1 MRPAA
6 PARSATSVPSRHDQ
20 GRDRKRNQRRERPG
34 RVIERL
40 AENLSFVMGQLRLLD
55 VLDMFLVWVVVYR
68 VLILVRHTGTVQML
82 SGLGI
87 LAIAYLTSIWLEL
100 FTFNWILEKF
110 FNNLF
115 LIVVILFQGEIRRAL
130 AHIGSNPFFTGASH
144 VQETHIVEELSKGAI
159 ALAQRGYGALIVIEK
174 EINLEYFIELG
185 TELDSSVSAEILNS
199 IFLPQGPLHDGAVIV
214 RGGRIWAAG
223 CFLPLS
229 KNPDLDK
236 NLGTRHRAAIGLTEE
251 TDALVIVVS
260 EESNSVGLVDGGQL
274 VGDVDHA
281 ALRRGL
287 YESYGLKYRA
297 QP

>member
-1 MRPAA
+1 MLMN
-6 PARSATSVPSRHDQ
+6 VF
-20 GRDRKRNQRRERPG
+20 
-34 RVIERL
+34 
-40 AENLSFVMGQLRLLD
+40 ENLSFIFSQLRFRDL
-55 VLDMFLVWVVVYR
+55 VDMVLVWIVVYR
-68 VLILVRHTGTVQML
+68 VLILIRHTGTVQML

-87 LAIAYLTSIWLEL
+87 LAIAYLMSIWFEL

-144 VQETHIVEELSKGAI
+144 VQETHIVEEIAKGALQ
-159 ALAQRGYGALIVIEK
+159 LAQRGIGALIVIER

-185 TELDSSVSAEILNS
+185 TELDSSVSAEILS
-199 IFLPQGPLHDGAVIV
+199 SVFLPLSPLHDGAVII
-214 RGGRIWAAG
+214 RAGRAWAAG

-229 KNPDLDK
+229 KNPALDK

-260 EESNSVGLVDGGQL
+260 EENNSVGLVEAGQM
-274 VGDVDHA
+274 VADVDHPT
-281 ALRRGL
+281 LRRRL
-287 YESYGLKYRA
+287 YESYGLKYR
-297 QP
+297 P